1 MKNSFLKITF
11 EHFWGSILVSIITL
25 VIACLWG
32 WSLNGQSGMF
42 QALWIF
48 VILLILEISLSFD
61 NAVVNASILKNWNK
75 FWQTIFLT
83 FGILIAVFGMRL
95 IFPLVIVG
103 LTTNMSL
110 LETWNLAIDE
120 PIKYSEI
127 LLNHHAQISAFG
139 GVFLLLIFLD
149 FFVNTKKKYFWIKSI
164 EINLEKF
171 DKFKGFPIFFTLL
184 LLLTLTWTSDLSTVK
199 QSEVIEF
206 GLWGLLSYLSIN
218 ILCQSLEQKSADAVE
233 TIKKGSVG
241 GFIYLEVLDASFSI
255 DAVVGAFAITKD
267 VVIIM
272 LGLGAGAMAVRSLT
286 VYLVK
291 KETLKE
297 LVFLEH
303 GAHYAIGAL
312 AFIMIGSVQFHIPE
326 IITGTVGL
334 VLILLS
340 GYSSIKKKRLSNLP
354 ATK

>member
-1 MKNSFLKITF
+1 MKNSFFKIIA
-11 EHFWGSILVSIITL
+11 EHFWGSVLVSIGSL
-25 VIACLWG
+25 AIACWWG
-32 WSLNGQSGMF
+32 WNINGQTGML
-42 QALWIF
+42 QSLWIF
-48 VILLILEISLSFD
+48 LILLILEISLSFD

-75 FWQTIFLT
+75 FWQKIFLSL
-83 FGILIAVFGMRL
+83 GILIAVFGMRL

-120 PIKYSEI
+120 PAQYSEI
-127 LLNHHAQISAFG
+127 LLDHHAEISAFG

-149 FFVNTKKKYFWIKSI
+149 FFITTKKKIFWLKPF
-164 EINLEKF
+164 EIRLEKLEKF
-171 DKFKGFPIFFTLL
+171 KGIPI
-184 LLLTLTWTSDLSTVK
+184 LLTLFLLLILTGTSDLPTSK
-199 QSEVIEF
+199 KSEVVIF
-206 GLWGLLSYLSIN
+206 GLWGMLSYLSISL
-218 ILCQSLEQKSADAVE
+218 LCQSLEQKSTNAVE
-233 TIKKGSVG
+233 TIKKGSIG

-312 AFIMIGSVQFHIPE
+312 ALIMIGSVQFHMPE

-340 GYSSIKKKRLSNLP
+340 GYSSIKRKRQID
-354 ATK
+354 